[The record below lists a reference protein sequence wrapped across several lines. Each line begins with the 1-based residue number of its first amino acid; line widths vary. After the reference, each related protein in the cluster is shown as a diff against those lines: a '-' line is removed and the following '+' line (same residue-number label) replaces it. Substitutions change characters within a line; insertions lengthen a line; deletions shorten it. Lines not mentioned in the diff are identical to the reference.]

1 MDLQNSTHLPG
12 NQSDFRNVFTLQV
25 LPPLYLLTCLVGG
38 VLNGVAACIF
48 FRVPSDSGLVV
59 YLKNMVVAD
68 FLMLSTF
75 PFKVAAELGVGGWR
89 MHVVTCRYTAVLFY
103 FSMYVG
109 MVFMGFISLERYVKI
124 VRHTSSNTST
134 CGLKWCSVSK
144 LHLLQSVDFARVLA
158 LLTWVFMLLFVLPN
172 VVFTSNPA
180 NETNARC
187 CMELKTK
194 FGLQW
199 HHFLVYFNKAL
210 FWLTL
215 FLLSFCYASI
225 ACHLYSSYRRVRR
238 EQSDACRKSKRSI
251 FSLLAVFFVCFVPY
265 HVLRVPY
272 TLNQRAESGF
282 SEDARFW
289 LFQLKEATLFLSA
302 INVCLDPV
310 IYFLMCRT
318 FRESL
323 LRKLSGRRRRRRRGG
338 SLTTVQSVTNL
349 GGVEE
354 RR

>member
-1 MDLQNSTHLPG
+1 MDLQNSSLLPG
-12 NQSDFRNVFTLQV
+12 NQSDFRSVFTLQV
-25 LPPLYLLTCLVGG
+25 LPPLYMLTCLVGG

-75 PFKVAAELGVGGWR
+75 PFKVAAELRVGGWR
-89 MHVVTCRYTAVLFY
+89 MHVVTCRYTTVLFY
-103 FSMYVG
+103 YSMYVG

-124 VRHTSSNTST
+124 
-134 CGLKWCSVSK
+134 WCSVSK
-144 LHLLQSVDFARVLA
+144 LHLLQSVGFARVLA
-158 LLTWVFMLLFVLPN
+158 LLTWVFMLLSVLPN
-172 VVFTSNPA
+172 VLLTSNPA
-180 NETNARC
+180 NEMNARR
-187 CMELKTK
+187 CMKLKTP

-199 HHFLVYFNKAL
+199 HHFIAYFNNAL

-265 HVLRVPY
+265 HVLRIPY

-323 LRKLSGRRRRRRRGG
+323 LRKLSGRRGRRRRRGG
-338 SLTTVQSVTNL
+338 SLTTGQSVINL
-349 GGVEE
+349 GGGEE

>member
-1 MDLQNSTHLPG
+1 MDLQNSTLLPG
-12 NQSDFRNVFTLQV
+12 NQSDFRSVFTLQM
-25 LPPLYLLTCLVGG
+25 LPPLYMLTCLVGG

-89 MHVVTCRYTAVLFY
+89 MHVVTCRYTTVLFY
-103 FSMYVG
+103 YSMYVG

-134 CGLKWCSVSK
+134 CGSKWCSVSK
-144 LHLLQSVDFARVLA
+144 LHLLQSVGFARVLA
-158 LLTWVFMLLFVLPN
+158 LLTWVFMLLSVLPN
-172 VVFTSNPA
+172 VLLTSNPA
-180 NETNARC
+180 NEMNARR
-187 CMELKTK
+187 CMKLKTP

-199 HHFLVYFNKAL
+199 HHFIAYFNNAL

-265 HVLRVPY
+265 HVLRIPY
-272 TLNQRAESGF
+272 TLSQRAESGF

-323 LRKLSGRRRRRRRGG
+323 LRKLSGRRGRRRRGG
-338 SLTTVQSVTNL
+338 SLTTGQSVINL
-349 GGVEE
+349 GGGEE

>member
-1 MDLQNSTHLPG
+1 MDLQNSSLLPG
-12 NQSDFRNVFTLQV
+12 NQSDFRSVFTLQV
-25 LPPLYLLTCLVGG
+25 LPPLYMLTCLVGG

-75 PFKVAAELGVGGWR
+75 PFKVAAELRVGGWR
-89 MHVVTCRYTAVLFY
+89 MHVVTCRYTTVLFY
-103 FSMYVG
+103 YSMYVG

-134 CGLKWCSVSK
+134 CGSKWCSVSK
-144 LHLLQSVDFARVLA
+144 LHLLQSVGFARVLA
-158 LLTWVFMLLFVLPN
+158 LLTWVFMLLSVLPN
-172 VVFTSNPA
+172 VLLTSNPA
-180 NETNARC
+180 NEINARR
-187 CMELKTK
+187 CMKLKTP

-199 HHFLVYFNKAL
+199 HHFIAYFNNAL

-251 FSLLAVFFVCFVPY
+251 FSLLAVFFVLLRSVP
-265 HVLRVPY
+265 RASP
-272 TLNQRAESGF
+272 RAESGF

-302 INVCLDPV
+302 INVCRP
-310 IYFLMCRT
+310 RH
-318 FRESL
+318 L
-323 LRKLSGRRRRRRRGG
+323 LPNVPHLQGIAAQEAVGRRGRRRRRGG
-338 SLTTVQSVTNL
+338 SLTTGQSVINL
-349 GGVEE
+349 GGGEE
-354 RR
+354 R